1 MNETKATITAMKFR
15 EDGHNGVEF
24 RLTIPQAL
32 IVDGDLPA
40 ETHKALDTCGF
51 DHDAC
56 DLRIAKCFD
65 NDAVKSVQVV
75 LQQMRTEGV
84 IA

>member
-1 MNETKATITAMKFR
+1 MKATITAMKFR

-32 IVDGDLPA
+32 IVGGDLT
-40 ETHKALDTCGF
+40 EKTHTALDGCGF
-51 DHDAC
+51 GREAC
-56 DLRIAKCFD
+56 NLRVVKCFD
-65 NDAVKSVQVV
+65 NDAVKNVQVV
-75 LQQMRTEGV
+75 LQQMRTDGE